1 MHRALTWATNLPVKG
16 KVITRGQYPSDAKMI
31 RYTLKCAA
39 DHAFESWFPSASG
52 FDSLKAAGH
61 VTCPTCG
68 TGSVEKALMAPRVAQ
83 GQGDLTT
90 PQSDAEKTLADLRRK
105 VEENSE
111 YVGMNFVAEAR
122 KMHEGT
128 APERSIYGE
137 AKPAEAIKLLEDGV
151 RVAPLPFMP
160 VRKAN

>member
-1 MHRALTWATNLPVKG
+1 
-16 KVITRGQYPSDAKMI
+16 MI
-31 RYTLKCAA
+31 RYTLRCAA
-39 DHAFESWFPSASG
+39 DHAFDSWFPSAAG

-68 TGSVEKALMAPRVAQ
+68 DTAVEKALMAPRVAL

-90 PQSDAEKTLADLRRK
+90 PQSDAEKAMADLRRK

-111 YVGMNFVAEAR
+111 YVGVNFVAEAR

-128 APERSIYGE
+128 VPERSIYGE
-137 AKPAEAIKLLEDGV
+137 AKHAEAIKLLQEGV
-151 RVAPLPFMP
+151 PVAPLPFMP
-160 VRKAN
+160 ARKSN

>member
-1 MHRALTWATNLPVKG
+1 
-16 KVITRGQYPSDAKMI
+16 MI

-111 YVGMNFVAEAR
+111 YVGVNFVAEAR
-122 KMHEGT
+122 TMHEGT

>member
-1 MHRALTWATNLPVKG
+1 
-16 KVITRGQYPSDAKMI
+16 MI

-111 YVGMNFVAEAR
+111 YVGVNFVAEAR